1 MRTRLV
7 VLALACA
14 TAAFAQAEP
23 PKIAW
28 QEWSPAAFEQAK
40 REKRFVILDLHAGW
54 CHWCHVMDETTYRD
68 PRVVKLIAERF
79 VPVGVDQDSRPD
91 LANRYEDYGWPATIV
106 LDAEGNEIVKR
117 RGYRTPDEMA
127 SMLQAII
134 DDPTPGPSVQ
144 VEKTVAFAS
153 DAVISPERRR
163 ELEAAFVAGYDRK
176 LGGWGFNQKY
186 LYWDGV
192 EYSLDL
198 AATGDRDAEKRA
210 RDTLRAQLQLV
221 DPSWGGVYQYSAEGD
236 WKHPHFEK
244 IMQMQAQNMR
254 IYARAFAQWKN
265 PADLKAA
272 RDINRFVA
280 TFLTSPDG
288 AFYTSMDADLK
299 PGVQAEGYFRLSDAA
314 RRKKGIPRIDKHI
327 YARENGWM
335 IDALVALHDATGD
348 ESALAQARRAAGW
361 IVANRALPDGGF
373 RHDDVDAAGPF
384 LGDSLAMGRAF
395 LALHAATGERAWLDR
410 AQAAAG
416 FIAVNFRLPG
426 GAGVATSGTR
436 PEERPPPRPQFDEN
450 IELARFANLL
460 FHYTGNDAD
469 REIAGVA
476 MRYLATSEITAPR
489 RAYVAGV
496 LLAATEFGSEPL
508 HVTVVGPRGDA
519 AARALV
525 RAALGLP
532 FGYRQL
538 EQWDPASGQA
548 ATGGIEY
555 PVLPKPAAFLCA
567 NGACSLPLE
576 TPEALRARVE
586 RSTQRATK

>member
-14 TAAFAQAEP
+14 TAPFVRAEP

-28 QEWSPAAFEQAK
+28 QEWSPTAFEQAK

-106 LDAEGNEIVKR
+106 FDAEGNEIVKR

-134 DDPTPGPSVQ
+134 DDPTPGPSVS

-163 ELEAAFVAGYDRK
+163 ELETAFLAGYDRK

-210 RDTLRAQLQLV
+210 RNTLRAQLQLI
-221 DPSWGGVYQYSAEGD
+221 DPVWGGVYQYSAEGD

-254 IYARAFAQWKN
+254 IYARAFAQWKY

-272 RDINRFVA
+272 RDIQRFVA

-299 PGVQAEGYFRLSDAA
+299 PGAHAAGYFKLGDAA
-314 RRKKGIPRIDKHI
+314 RRRKGIPRVDKHI

-335 IDALVALHDATGD
+335 IEALVALHDATGD
-348 ESALAQARRAAGW
+348 AATLAQARRAADW
-361 IVANRALPDGGF
+361 MMARRALSDGGF

-416 FIAVNFRLPG
+416 FIAANFRLPG
-426 GAGVATSGTR
+426 GAGVATSGTT
-436 PEERPPPRPQFDEN
+436 PGGMPPSRPQFDEN

-460 FHYTGNDAD
+460 FHYTGNDAN

-476 MRYLATSEITAPR
+476 MRYLATSEITSPR

-496 LLAATEFGSEPL
+496 LLAATEFGIEPM

-525 RAALGLP
+525 GAALGLP
-532 FGYRQL
+532 FGYRQI
-538 EQWDPASGQA
+538 EQWDPASGQP

-586 RSTQRATK
+586 RRRRVTK